1 MAVNSRLAIE
11 PRLRL
16 RRALRRAALVRLTLI
31 STTRRAP
38 RPRTRT
44 IAFGRK
50 AAAPCGTV
58 GVVAELAVVEVE
70 LVVEVL
76 CVVVVVV
83 MGSVG
88 TVGEVTPG
96 RGKVGKVV
104 VTQPTPG
111 KQT

>member
-1 MAVNSRLAIE
+1 V
-11 PRLRL
+11 
-16 RRALRRAALVRLTLI
+16 VVV
-31 STTRRAP
+31 
-38 RPRTRT
+38 
-44 IAFGRK
+44 
-50 AAAPCGTV
+50 V
-58 GVVAELAVVEVE
+58 GVGVELVVAAVE

-104 VTQPTPG
+104 VTQPTTG
-111 KQT
+111 RQT